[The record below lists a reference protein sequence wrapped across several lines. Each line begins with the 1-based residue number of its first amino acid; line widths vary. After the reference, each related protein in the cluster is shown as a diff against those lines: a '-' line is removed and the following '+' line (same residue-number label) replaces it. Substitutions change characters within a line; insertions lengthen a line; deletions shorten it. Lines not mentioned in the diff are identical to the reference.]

1 MNTFEEALKPL
12 FDQWLEEALPEIGC
26 RFRQEIESELEAKNQ
41 QTLFNQTE
49 MAKRQGVSVETFRKW
64 RKAGLQAEPNPTG
77 KLLFDLNEVNKWRK
91 DNAAKKEL

>member
-1 MNTFEEALKPL
+1 MVR
-12 FDQWLEEALPEIGC
+12 GS

-77 KLLFDLNEVNKWRK
+77 KLLFDLNKVNKWRK

>member
-1 MNTFEEALKPL
+1 MIVFPQLGHFIGWPPL
-12 FDQWLEEALPEIGC
+12 LSIAFFA
-26 RFRQEIESELEAKNQ
+26 
-41 QTLFNQTE
+41 TE

-77 KLLFDLNEVNKWRK
+77 KLLFDLNKVNNWRK